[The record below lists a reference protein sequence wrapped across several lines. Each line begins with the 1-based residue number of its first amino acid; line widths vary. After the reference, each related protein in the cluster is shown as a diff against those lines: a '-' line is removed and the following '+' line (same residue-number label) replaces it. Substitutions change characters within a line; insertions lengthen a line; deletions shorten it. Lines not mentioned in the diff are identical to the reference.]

1 MRLFEKDPHQQIQTY
16 TEAVKTVHA
25 EKAVGKPHT
34 LWCAFAHFY
43 EKHGD
48 LDNARAVFRKGTQ
61 VRCRH
66 PTGHARLPWAA
77 PQLLRR
83 ASQVAPATHAQLH
96 FYTGST

>member
-1 MRLFEKDPHQQIQTY
+1 MAADRCGCAAQEWHKRVRLFEKDPHQQIQTY

-48 LDNARAVFRKGTQ
+48 LDNARAVFRKATQ
-61 VRCRH
+61 VR
-66 PTGHARLPWAA
+66 
-77 PQLLRR
+77 
-83 ASQVAPATHAQLH
+83 
-96 FYTGST
+96 STRSGPM

>member
-1 MRLFEKDPHQQIQTY
+1 VAAWGRVGVAADRCGCAAQEWHKRVRLFEKDPHQQIQTY

-48 LDNARAVFRKGTQ
+48 LDNARAVFRKATQ
-61 VRCRH
+61 VR
-66 PTGHARLPWAA
+66 
-77 PQLLRR
+77 
-83 ASQVAPATHAQLH
+83 
-96 FYTGST
+96 STRSGPM